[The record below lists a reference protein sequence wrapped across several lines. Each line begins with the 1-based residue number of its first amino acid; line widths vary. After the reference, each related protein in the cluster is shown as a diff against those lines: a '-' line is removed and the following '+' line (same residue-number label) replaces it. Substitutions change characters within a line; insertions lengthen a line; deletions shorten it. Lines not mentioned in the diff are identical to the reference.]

1 MVIIKKMFLNYLEL
15 KTYKMKKLLF
25 VAFCLSISFTACRE
39 DKKAEKKTVVKTEN
53 NVNIETPKGSV
64 KTDGDGN
71 VDIKI
76 KDN

>member
-1 MVIIKKMFLNYLEL
+1 
-15 KTYKMKKLLF
+15 MKKLLF
-25 VAFCLSISFTACRE
+25 VVVCLTISFTACRE
-39 DKKAEKKTVVKTEN
+39 DKKSEKKTEVKTEN

-76 KDN
+76 KE